1 MSQSSKSTSTPI
13 PLLIVGRTRPI
24 ALQQSASLA
33 PHFTYTAILDQEHY
47 SPSNVRFSLEILS
60 PTPLGIVV
68 GGGLN
73 VEVQEEVKKLVEELN
88 SGVEEGKRL
97 KLVCIPV
104 GIREK
109 VGAEGL
115 LKWLKDELAG
125 EFGVSW

>member
-1 MSQSSKSTSTPI
+1 MPI
-13 PLLIVGRTRPI
+13 PLLIIARTRPI
-24 ALQQSASLA
+24 ALQQSASLS

-47 SPSNVRFSLEILS
+47 STSSVRLSLETLS

-68 GGGLN
+68 GGGLD
-73 VEVQEEVKKLVEELN
+73 VEVQKEVRALVKEWNSEKEEREK
-88 SGVEEGKRL
+88 L

-125 EFGVSW
+125 EFGVTW